1 MTVTGQLC
9 RRVGLALLVALLAG
23 AGCASP
29 GRWWRAWS
37 AWFGPDPATEAHR
50 TQIEADAH
58 FAEAVLLEMQGDI
71 PRAVAAFRR
80 ALEAAPDDEEL
91 AREVARRFLRY
102 RQPGQALEILRPY
115 LTNSTSPDLPLF
127 QAEALLQLDRTADAL
142 QALQEARRRGAT
154 PAALVPLLGPILQR
168 ADSLPAEARPMG
180 FLLELLEAPDA
191 DADSLLVLAEAYAR
205 LATLSPEE
213 RSRAPQL
220 LARVAGHVA
229 SLNPV
234 TPEQQFGLAEL
245 YLRIGRATDAIAWYE
260 RARAAL
266 ASNSPLRRLVLAR
279 LADLYLGSRQP
290 EPARNVLRELSELD
304 PMNVQVHFVLG
315 NLALESGRAGEAVDA
330 YRRAL
335 ALDPKLEA
343 AYYNL
348 AQALLA
354 LRQPDQVLAAM
365 ETARETI
372 GRTFLVEYL
381 SGLACSQLQ
390 DFASARRHFSAA
402 EVIASTTE
410 TNRLDAALYFQLGV
424 TAERTGD
431 IPAAVRAFEQCLK
444 LDPRFHPAQNYLGYM
459 WAERGEN
466 LDRARQLIEQAVQAD
481 PNNSAYLDS
490 MAWVLFRLGQ
500 PDQALPWMEKALQT
514 MEDPDPTLFDHY
526 GDILAAL
533 GRMEEARRA
542 WQRALELDP
551 DNAVIREKLQPSRAA
566 AAPAVPEP

>member
-1 MTVTGQLC
+1 MTVTGPLC
-9 RRVGLALLVALLAG
+9 RRVGFVLLLTLLAG
-23 AGCASP
+23 TGCASP
-29 GRWWRAWS
+29 ARWWRPWS
-37 AWFGPDPATEAHR
+37 AWFGRDPATEVHR
-50 TQIEADAH
+50 AQIEADAH

-80 ALEAAPDDEEL
+80 AVEAAPGDEEL

-115 LTNSTSPDLPLF
+115 LTNSTSPDLPLL
-127 QAEALLQLDRTADAL
+127 QAEALLQLDRPADAL
-142 QALQEARRRGAT
+142 QAIHEARRRGAP
-154 PAALVPLLGPILQR
+154 PAALLPLLGSILQR
-168 ADSLPAEARPMG
+168 ADSLPAEARPLG
-180 FLLELLEAPDA
+180 FLRELLEAPDA

-205 LATLSPEE
+205 LATLSAEE
-213 RSRAPQL
+213 RSRTPQL
-220 LARVAGHVA
+220 LARVAERVA
-229 SLNPV
+229 SLNPA

-266 ASNSPLRRLVLAR
+266 GSNAPLRRLVLAR
-279 LADLYLGSRQP
+279 LADLYLGSRQL

-315 NLALESGRAGEAVDA
+315 NLALESGRAAEAVDA

-354 LRQPDQVLAAM
+354 LRQPGQVLAAM

-390 DFASARRHFSAA
+390 DFASARKHFSAA

-444 LDPRFHPAQNYLGYM
+444 LDPHFHPAQNYLGYM

-466 LDRARQLIEQAVQAD
+466 LDRARQLIQQAVQAD

-514 MEDPDPTLFDHY
+514 MEEPDPTLFDHY

-551 DNAVIREKLQPSRAA
+551 DNAVIREKLRPSRAA